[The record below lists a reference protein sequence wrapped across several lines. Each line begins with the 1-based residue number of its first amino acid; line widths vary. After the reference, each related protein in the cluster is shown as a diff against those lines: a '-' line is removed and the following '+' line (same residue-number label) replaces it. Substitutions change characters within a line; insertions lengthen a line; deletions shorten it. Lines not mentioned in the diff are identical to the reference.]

1 MTIAQEKSARKR
13 ISKKIEKARTNR
25 FNSVK
30 FWDGLTQKER
40 VCLVLMIWDEGL
52 YHTPE
57 YRQREVPS
65 KNGNQLSSEFKSV
78 LRRLR

>member
-13 ISKKIEKARTNR
+13 INKKVTIARTNR

-30 FWDGLTQKER
+30 FWDALTQKER

-65 KNGNQLSSEFKSV
+65 KKGNQLSPEFKAI
-78 LRRLR
+78 LRILR